1 MNTGDWVSPWFEA
14 ACLPDR
20 WDVAGIE
27 VDALTIW
34 HTFALER
41 GGNRFIVGGDP
52 PDRDDAAS
60 LLIVAERNHA
70 AGRRLMLDDRY
81 RGKAQSRMHNRI
93 KGIEWMPLLS
103 ACYDYTGACLRTL
116 DRFAGDG
123 SPAAVPYQFH
133 ILRVICAEWGYTMPA
148 AWDVPYS
155 LARHYYDASAEAA
168 GDKKLMSE
176 DVQHITDT
184 WPAEAQEE
192 AS

>member
-41 GGNRFIVGGDP
+41 CGCLFLIGGKP
-52 PDRDDAAS
+52 TRDDAAS
-60 LLIVAERNHA
+60 LLIFAERNHA
-70 AGRRLMLDDRY
+70 DGRRLLLDPRY
-81 RGKAQSRMHNRI
+81 KAKAQRRIHRRI
-93 KGIEWMPLLS
+93 KSIPWESLCA
-103 ACYDYTGACLRTL
+103 ACFDYCAACLRTL
-116 DRFAGDG
+116 DRFESDG
-123 SPAAVPYQFH
+123 GSAAVPYQFH
-133 ILRVICAEWGYTMPA
+133 ILRQLCAEWGYTMPS
-148 AWDVPYS
+148 AWDAGYS
-155 LARHYYDASAEAA
+155 IGRSMYDASAEAA

-176 DVQHITDT
+176 EVQHMTDT

-192 AS
+192 SS